1 MMYISDRAQ
10 ARRSRRSHRFLVDD
24 VSITDPD
31 VPALAGH
38 RQVTDAHLL
47 VLARRHRTRVLTFDA
62 AIVALAGG
70 RDIESLTV

>member
-1 MMYISDRAQ
+1 M
-10 ARRSRRSHRFLVDD
+10 
-24 VSITDPD
+24 
-31 VPALAGH
+31 PALVGH